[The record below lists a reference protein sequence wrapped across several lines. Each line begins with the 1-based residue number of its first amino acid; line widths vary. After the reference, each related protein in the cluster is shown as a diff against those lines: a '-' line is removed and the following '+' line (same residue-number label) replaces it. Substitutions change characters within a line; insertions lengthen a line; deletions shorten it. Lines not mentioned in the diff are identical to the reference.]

1 MTAALALLALLL
13 LAGCAATVEAPET
26 VPAEQTA
33 QATISPVAGGTTAP
47 EATTTPESTATPQP
61 TTTSAPTRASE
72 SESEPSG
79 VVADVTAVE
88 ATGEAGSYQFSVTI
102 ASPDTGCDQYA
113 DWWEVLDDEGNLL
126 YRRIL
131 AHSHV
136 DEQPFTRS
144 GGPVEIQPDQVVWVR
159 AHMNTDGYGGTALR
173 GSPAAGFEPAPLAAD
188 FAADVADQ
196 EPLPEGC
203 AF

>member
-1 MTAALALLALLL
+1 MRAALALLALLL

-33 QATISPVAGGTTAP
+33 QATISPVARATTAP
-47 EATTTPESTATPQP
+47 AATATPQP
-61 TTTSAPTRASE
+61 AATSAPTQASE

-79 VVADVTAVE
+79 AVADVTAVE

-113 DWWEVLDDEGNLL
+113 DWWEVLDEEGNLL

-131 AHSHV
+131 AHSHPN
-136 DEQPFTRS
+136 EQPFTRS
-144 GGPVEIQPDQVVWVR
+144 GGPVELQPDQTVWVR
-159 AHMNTDGYGGTALR
+159 AHMNTGGYGGTALR